1 MTDHKY
7 AIRYK
12 PTKQWVKLW
21 AGISWEEYVHLT
33 DCFQSDILYSAKN
46 IIEEDLHYAY
56 WGDGKGRI
64 NPDDFEI
71 LKIEITYKLP
81 D

>member
-1 MTDHKY
+1 MKDYKY

-21 AGISWEEYVHLT
+21 AGISWEEYVHLM
-33 DCFQSDILYSAKN
+33 DDFHSEILYSARN
-46 IIEEDLHYAY
+46 IIEEDLCYAY

-71 LKIEITYKLP
+71 VKIEIIYKLP
-81 D
+81 I